1 MFMHEN
7 KRVDHIQKFT
17 TCILDA
23 GAGTVS
29 MEEQQI
35 NPEIFKILNLFDL
48 LLSTQTP
55 GLSSDFL
62 SDSQNSHPKYPISSK
77 VKSNCNK

>member
-17 TCILDA
+17 ILDA
-23 GAGTVS
+23 GAETVG

-35 NPEIFKILNLFDL
+35 NPEILKILNLFYW
-48 LLSTQTP
+48 LLSIQTP

-62 SDSQNSHPKYPISSK
+62 SDSQNLHPKYPISSK
-77 VKSNCNK
+77 VKSKCNK